1 MLHRVGAAQLR
12 ATTEREMRRRWSR
25 HRHDPAGNIT
35 AITDDG
41 HAAYNRTFGYDDLH
55 RLVTANTGFSL
66 WSTGS
71 FTYDRMGN
79 MLTATLGGN
88 TRTFTYQGTTPL
100 LNTATGLTGSMSYD
114 DAGNETKSPAG
125 DPGVPPVE
133 YSPRNHITSQYVRT
147 YDRCQEEYGMACVQP
162 DIVQEWRS
170 NRYDGR
176 GVRVLSSKIIVDDT
190 ISLDPPPTDVYFY
203 TPELSM
209 LNVVA
214 HKTGRTAD
222 VIWFGSRPVADH
234 GDTDLRYTYTDH
246 LGTPTLQTT
255 PTATITW
262 RAEYEPFGNV
272 YALRAGTSKDD
283 QPLRFPGQ
291 QVFYSTGAGEES
303 YNIFRWYRS
312 GWGRYTQAD
321 PLARF
326 VPVWQPAEISAALYG
341 YAGTNPLSYVDPNGL
356 KCCEC
361 PEGIWSYKG
370 GSGGFGLLVGLQYQ
384 VGTFTC
390 VSKPSLKVGVKTTC
404 VQGGLLLYINAG
416 SFETSAVPVGII
428 GAEACNAEDLFDPAD
443 GMTAGGKFGV
453 GVSGSP
459 KGGTISIGLGVGLA
473 FGGQKCWSTPDKDW

>member
-341 YAGTNPLSYVDPNGL
+341 YAGTNPLSSAMSH
-356 KCCEC
+356 C
-361 PEGIWSYKG
+361 
-370 GSGGFGLLVGLQYQ
+370 
-384 VGTFTC
+384 TRA
-390 VSKPSLKVGVKTTC
+390 VSRL
-404 VQGGLLLYINAG
+404 
-416 SFETSAVPVGII
+416 E
-428 GAEACNAEDLFDPAD
+428 
-443 GMTAGGKFGV
+443 
-453 GVSGSP
+453 
-459 KGGTISIGLGVGLA
+459 
-473 FGGQKCWSTPDKDW
+473 